1 MTDKGDNSIVE
12 STKYPTGVSWR
23 GGPMTHLQDGL
34 AVGLQFAQGNARRA
48 RIRISHAEIHT

>member
-34 AVGLQFAQGNARRA
+34 AVGLHKEMPVGRVFELVTQT
-48 RIRISHAEIHT
+48 ST